1 MATLDLEKLIEDWAE
16 AWSSPDTQEK
26 LLSLFTDTCVY
37 EDLPLGVHAH
47 GKAELEQFYQRTHTN
62 FPGFKYELT
71 SLFVAGDRAGAEW
84 VMTATFQGDLPE
96 SSTNRNISVRGASAF
111 ELQGNKLQR
120 CSDYF
125 DRATALKQ
133 LGLLPA

>member
-1 MATLDLEKLIEDWAE
+1 MATSDLEKLIKDWAE
-16 AWSSPDTQEK
+16 AWSSSDTLEK
-26 LLSLFTDTCVY
+26 LLSLFTDNCVY
-37 EDLPLGVHAH
+37 EDLPLGVHTN
-47 GKAELEQFYQRTHTN
+47 GKAELEQFYHQTRTN
-62 FPGFKYELT
+62 FPDFKYELT
-71 SLFVAGDRAGAEW
+71 SLFIASDRAGAEW
-84 VMTATFQGDLPE
+84 VLTATFQGDLPE
-96 SSTNRNISVRGASAF
+96 SSTNRTISVRGASAF